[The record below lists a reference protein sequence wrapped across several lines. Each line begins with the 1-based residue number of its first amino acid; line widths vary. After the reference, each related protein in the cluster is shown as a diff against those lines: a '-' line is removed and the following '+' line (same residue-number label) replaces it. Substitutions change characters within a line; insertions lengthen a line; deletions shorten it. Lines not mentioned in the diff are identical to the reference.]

1 MNAASTFSLDTLAL
15 RMTALLTPW
24 DTSSFGFAV
33 GQIDAMECRERT
45 VSPALV
51 QPFFQWLDANDVRLV
66 SCRLRYDQ
74 LIESMLLEDCGFR
87 FVETVLHPYVDLST
101 YHCEGLQDTNIS
113 VAPAE
118 TSDIATLEVIAAK
131 AFVHGRIH
139 MDPRLGS
146 ELGGRR
152 YSRWVRT
159 SLEHPSQRLL
169 KITDDAGVILGL
181 FITEACQNRS
191 VYWHL
196 TAIAPEQQGR
206 GYGQRIWRAMLARHA
221 QEGMQ
226 LVRTTI
232 TAGNVPVLNLYSK
245 LGFRF
250 LPPES
255 TFHWW
260 RVSA

>member
-1 MNAASTFSLDTLAL
+1 MNAASTYSLETPAL
-15 RMTALLTPW
+15 VLIARLTPW
-24 DTSSFGFAV
+24 DTASFGFAV
-33 GQIDAMECRERT
+33 GQIDVMECRERT
-45 VSPALV
+45 VSPV
-51 QPFFQWLDANDVRLV
+51 IIQPFFQWLNANDVQLV

-74 LIESMLLEDCGFR
+74 LVESMLLEDCGFK

-101 YHCEGLQDTNIS
+101 LHCEGQDTFSIT
-113 VAPAE
+113 PAE
-118 TSDIATLEVIAAK
+118 TSDIATLEAIAAK

-139 MDPRLGS
+139 ADPHLGP

-159 SLEHPSQRLL
+159 SLGHTSQRLL
-169 KITDDAGVILGL
+169 KITDDSDVILGL
-181 FITEACQNRS
+181 FITEACPDRS

-196 TAIAPEQQGR
+196 TAIAPEHQGR
-206 GYGQRIWRAMLARHA
+206 GYGQRIWRAMLAHHA

-226 LVRTTI
+226 SVRTTI

-250 LPPES
+250 QPPES

-260 RVSA
+260 RETA